1 MSHRGKKKEKRPLSS
16 DDSDS
21 GPDDRGPA
29 PKGAKSSKADSNPYK
44 KAETSKPKSSGS
56 RGQEEP
62 SWDLGKNK
70 WVKVREF
77 KGQTYI
83 DIREYYVD
91 KETMETRPGKKG
103 ISLNCQQYQ
112 KLKVPLFC
120 ACIDFND
127 SFYSQSSTKS
137 ITSFLKHIPGPV
149 FLSVSPH
156 QKISCDKKVSLSST
170 LMYLSYF

>member
-1 MSHRGKKKEKRPLSS
+1 MSRRSKNKEKRPLSS

-29 PKGAKSSKADSNPYK
+29 PKGAKSSKADSSPYK
-44 KAETSKPKSSGS
+44 KAETSKPQSSGS

-91 KETMETRPGKKG
+91 NETMETRPGKKG

-112 KLKVPLFC
+112 KLKVPITC
-120 ACIDFND
+120 ACIDFDD
-127 SFYSQSSTKS
+127 SFYSPSSTKS
-137 ITSFLKHIPGPV
+137 ITSFLKPNPGPV

-156 QKISCDKKVSLSST
+156 PKISCDKKVSLSST

>member
-16 DDSDS
+16 DESDS

-29 PKGAKSSKADSNPYK
+29 PKGAKNSRADSNPYK
-44 KAETSKPKSSGS
+44 KAETSKPTSSGS

-77 KGQTYI
+77 KGTTYI

-112 KLKVPLFC
+112 KLKV
-120 ACIDFND
+120 I
-127 SFYSQSSTKS
+127 
-137 ITSFLKHIPGPV
+137 
-149 FLSVSPH
+149 
-156 QKISCDKKVSLSST
+156 
-170 LMYLSYF
+170 

>member
-1 MSHRGKKKEKRPLSS
+1 MSHRGKKKEKRPLTDS
-16 DDSDS
+16 DSDS

-29 PKGAKSSKADSNPYK
+29 PKGAKKDSNPYK
-44 KAETSKPKSSGS
+44 KAETSRPVSKSS
-56 RGQEEP
+56 RGEEDP

-91 KETMETRPGKKG
+91 KDTMETKPGKKG

-112 KLKVPLFC
+112 KLKVKSEERNVQNGFLIFFFQFQSI
-120 ACIDFND
+120 IDEID
-127 SFYSQSSTKS
+127 HE
-137 ITSFLKHIPGPV
+137 LP
-149 FLSVSPH
+149 
-156 QKISCDKKVSLSST
+156 
-170 LMYLSYF
+170 

>member
-1 MSHRGKKKEKRPLSS
+1 MSHRGKKKEKRPLTS
-16 DDSDS
+16 DSDSDS
-21 GPDDRGPA
+21 GPEDRGPA
-29 PKGAKSSKADSNPYK
+29 AKGAKKADTNPYK
-44 KAETSKPKSSGS
+44 KAETSKPVSKGS

-91 KETMETRPGKKG
+91 KDTMETKPGKKG

-112 KLKVPLFC
+112 KLKVKRKKKGPKLIIKRFYFQSI
-120 ACIDFND
+120 IDEID
-127 SFYSQSSTKS
+127 HE
-137 ITSFLKHIPGPV
+137 LP
-149 FLSVSPH
+149 
-156 QKISCDKKVSLSST
+156 
-170 LMYLSYF
+170 